1 MLKVGLIGFGF
12 MGHMHFE
19 NYLRLAAEGVPIELT
34 AICDIRIE
42 ELKNEKVV
50 GNISTDQSSYDLS
63 SFRLYSDME
72 DMLKNEQLDII
83 DIALPTYLHA
93 DVSCD
98 LLERGY
104 HVFCEKPM
112 ALNSV
117 EGTRM
122 VETAKRTGKNL
133 MIGQCLRFWPAYEYL
148 KNCVEDERYG
158 KVTSGYFFRGGA
170 TPNGWY
176 REKEK
181 SGGSMLDMHIHDT
194 DMIHWLFGKPE
205 KVSSLGRTV
214 VPGSGYDIVS
224 TNYIYEDNKV
234 LNAQADW
241 TLQGDYGF
249 SMTYRVNF
257 ERGNIVFENDQVK
270 VNPNHAS
277 GFIAELSSDRGYY
290 REISYF
296 VHSILN
302 NTLISVATPESTL
315 GSLEIIEAE
324 ICSADKDG
332 EIVILSD
339 KTITAST

>member
-181 SGGSMLDMHIHDT
+181 SGGCMLDMHIHDT

-241 TLQGDYGF
+241 TLQGEYGF

-270 VNPNHAS
+270 VNPNHAA

-324 ICSADKDG
+324 ICSADNDG